1 MTELCF
7 AVTHAEVFKKEAACG
22 SDLLRHQF
30 SCLQGYGGSEP
41 LRQQFS
47 SQACGV
53 QRQLS
58 SPGSFQCGRT
68 PMGSQVDS
76 GWEHV
81 DDTELG
87 ECNFQDIRAAVGRDL
102 DGVWKEFGAALGIA
116 PSVIKGVAVA
126 HSSDPGQCLF
136 DILDKWVRKDY
147 NHHRFGPPSWRTL
160 VKAVASNVGGQNPA
174 LAEKIARNIA

>member
-1 MTELCF
+1 MGFETISLAMTELCF

-76 GWEHV
+76 GLFV
-81 DDTELG
+81 NGLYKAII
-87 ECNFQDIRAAVGRDL
+87 N
-102 DGVWKEFGAALGIA
+102 
-116 PSVIKGVAVA
+116 VIMAT
-126 HSSDPGQCLF
+126 SSL
-136 DILDKWVRKDY
+136 
-147 NHHRFGPPSWRTL
+147 TL
-160 VKAVASNVGGQNPA
+160 
-174 LAEKIARNIA
+174 

>member
-81 DDTELG
+81 DDTELAN
-87 ECNFQDIRAAVGRDL
+87 EDKHEQLIDDRIQFLSRRKVEKLRSQVQL
-102 DGVWKEFGAALGIA
+102 
-116 PSVIKGVAVA
+116 VIVTADNYGWYQV
-126 HSSDPGQCLF
+126 
-136 DILDKWVRKDY
+136 
-147 NHHRFGPPSWRTL
+147 
-160 VKAVASNVGGQNPA
+160 
-174 LAEKIARNIA
+174 